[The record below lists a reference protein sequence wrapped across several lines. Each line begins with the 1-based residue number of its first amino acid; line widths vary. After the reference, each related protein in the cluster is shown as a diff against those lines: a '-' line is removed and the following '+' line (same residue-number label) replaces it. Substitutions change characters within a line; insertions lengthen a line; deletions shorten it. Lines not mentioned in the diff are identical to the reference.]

1 MPCEQLLINKET
13 MDHIAVLL
21 VEDNPE
27 DILLIRKYLA
37 EERNYRFECFEVR
50 SLKGAL
56 DLLPHYDFDA
66 VLVDLNLPDSA
77 GFDTVRKITT
87 QLPDTAVIILTGLQ
101 DDEIALQAVRYGA
114 QDFIEK
120 SQLIKP
126 TLSKSIRYAI
136 ERKKVHQEKED
147 LLVDLNHALHHIELL
162 ESLLPLCISCKKI
175 LGTDNNWYS
184 LQNFSNRVAT
194 KHSHDPICPECQTSF
209 PPSRGNDN
217 RN

>member
-1 MPCEQLLINKET
+1 
-13 MDHIAVLL
+13 MDNITVLL

-27 DILLIRKYLA
+27 DILLIKEYLA
-37 EERNYRFECFEVR
+37 EERNYCFECFEVP

-66 VLVDLNLPDSA
+66 VLLDLNLPDSA
-77 GFDTVRKITT
+77 GLDTVRKITT
-87 QLPDTAVIILTGLQ
+87 QLPDTAIIVLTGLQ

-120 SQLIKP
+120 SQLVKS
-126 TLSKSIRYAI
+126 TLNKSIRYAI

-147 LLVDLNHALHHIELL
+147 LLVDLNQALHHIEML

-175 LGTDNNWYS
+175 LGTDNNWYF
-184 LQNFSNRVAT
+184 LQDFSNGIAT
-194 KHSHDPICPECQTSF
+194 EYSRDRICPECRTSLH
-209 PPSRGNDN
+209 PSRHNGNCN
-217 RN
+217 